1 MSNILIITAHP
12 SSHNLTR
19 GITEIYKEEKEK
31 QGEKVRVLD
40 LYEDTHLPY
49 YAFEEFPYIPVSEE
63 AKVYQGMVSEADEI
77 LFVYPF
83 WWGTM
88 PGILKNW
95 IDSVF
100 TMGFAAK
107 YGKDGRPI
115 GLLKGK
121 SVKIISTS
129 GAPTVLY
136 RFNGIRRANK
146 KIWQKTIV
154 EFCGMTFEGFHLFGG
169 MDTRAK
175 NVPKLFASV
184 KKLAKQR

>member
-1 MSNILIITAHP
+1 MSTVLIITAHP

-31 QGEKVRVLD
+31 QGHTVRVID
-40 LYEDTHLPY
+40 LYKEVQLPY
-49 YAFEEFPYIPVSEE
+49 YSFEKFPYIPVSDD
-63 AKVYQGMVSEADEI
+63 AKRYQTMVSGADEI
-77 LFVYPF
+77 VFVYPF

-95 IDSVF
+95 IDSVL

-115 GLLKGK
+115 GLLKGRA
-121 SVKIISTS
+121 VTVISTS

-154 EFCGMTFEGFHLFGG
+154 EFCGMKFEGFHLYGG

-184 KKLAKQR
+184 KKLANR